1 MCAPSLL
8 RVTSRFPLRV
18 LSVIAVG
25 GIVGALAR
33 VAIAELFGA
42 ASYQQF
48 TATLTVNVMGALAIG
63 FVFPWLRQRSDHPLL
78 HPFLITG
85 VLGGFTTFS
94 TFAADVVLTE
104 VSIGATVIYVAVTLF
119 AGLLAVP
126 VGAWL
131 YRSVRTE

>member
-1 MCAPSLL
+1 M
-8 RVTSRFPLRV
+8 SRFPLRV

-25 GIVGALAR
+25 GIAGALAR
-33 VAIAELFGA
+33 VAIAELLGTGSFK
-42 ASYQQF
+42 QL
-48 TATLTVNVMGALAIG
+48 TATLTVNVVGALAIG
-63 FVFPWLRQRSDHPLL
+63 FVFPWVRHRSDHPLL

-104 VSIGATVIYVAVTLF
+104 VSMGATVIYVAVTLF